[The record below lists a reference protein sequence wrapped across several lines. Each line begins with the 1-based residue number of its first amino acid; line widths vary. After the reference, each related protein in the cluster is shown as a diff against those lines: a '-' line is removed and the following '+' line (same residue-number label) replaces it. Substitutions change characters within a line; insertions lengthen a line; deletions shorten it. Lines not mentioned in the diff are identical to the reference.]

1 MSNLIDLWMCVCVCA
16 SGYRGTA
23 VLQRQ
28 VPALETSIDLLHH
41 PRNLSGENSVHH
53 ESCSVDV
60 EPEHHYIT
68 LACGDVQGL
77 SKLRSVADV
86 GRNFIPVTEHR
97 VSSSIFKTTNSDF
110 CLTFQFR

>member
-1 MSNLIDLWMCVCVCA
+1 MCVPQ
-16 SGYRGTA
+16 GTEG
-23 VLQRQ
+23 LQSYSARC
-28 VPALETSIDLLHH
+28 LHW
-41 PRNLSGENSVHH
+41 RLQLICSTILVICQGENSVHH

-86 GRNFIPVTEHR
+86 GRNFIPVAEHR